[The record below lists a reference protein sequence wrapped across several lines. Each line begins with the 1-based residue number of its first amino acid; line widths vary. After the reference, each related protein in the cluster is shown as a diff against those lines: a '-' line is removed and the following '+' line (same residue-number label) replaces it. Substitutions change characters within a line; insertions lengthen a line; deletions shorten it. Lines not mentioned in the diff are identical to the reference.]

1 MNNLELDFA
10 VNRERKDISAL
21 VLELLQRDLTK
32 RLSTTITLYALG
44 SGGGHFKYQGWVGDG
59 HLKAHELAD
68 RIAAY
73 ISRHVN
79 GRGGIAYRG
88 ATVSCV

>member
-32 RLSTTITLYALG
+32 RLSTTIRFM
-44 SGGGHFKYQGWVGDG
+44 H
-59 HLKAHELAD
+59 
-68 RIAAY
+68 
-73 ISRHVN
+73 
-79 GRGGIAYRG
+79 
-88 ATVSCV
+88 